1 VCFCKISPGLD
12 RINQAKEEGY
22 ICLLINRY
30 TGTVHSCNGYLSH
43 SIQIA
48 MQAGFFSVGL
58 LVKKSKTAF
67 SGKSLEIG
75 HKKRVPSGTLL
86 YLEVKY
92 D

>member
-1 VCFCKISPGLD
+1 
-12 RINQAKEEGY
+12 
-22 ICLLINRY
+22 
-30 TGTVHSCNGYLSH
+30 
-43 SIQIA
+43 